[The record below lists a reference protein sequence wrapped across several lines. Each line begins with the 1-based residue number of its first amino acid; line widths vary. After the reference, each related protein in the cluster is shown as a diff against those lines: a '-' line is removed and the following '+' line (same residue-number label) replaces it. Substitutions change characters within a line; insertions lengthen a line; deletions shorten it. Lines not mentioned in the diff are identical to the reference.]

1 MKRIELNDEEI
12 INKTYMIDLK
22 EDGDF
27 EVETAE
33 VDKEYGNISLYGKH
47 KECGKNSWKQ
57 VRVDVILDDD
67 SILSEDMTITDLIKA
82 GWESY
87 TIDIL
92 NK

>member
-27 EVETAE
+27 DVDYAE
-33 VDKEYGNISLYGKH
+33 VDEEYRNVTLFGKY
-47 KECGKNSWKQ
+47 KECGKSKWKPAEM
-57 VRVDVILDDD
+57 DIILDDD